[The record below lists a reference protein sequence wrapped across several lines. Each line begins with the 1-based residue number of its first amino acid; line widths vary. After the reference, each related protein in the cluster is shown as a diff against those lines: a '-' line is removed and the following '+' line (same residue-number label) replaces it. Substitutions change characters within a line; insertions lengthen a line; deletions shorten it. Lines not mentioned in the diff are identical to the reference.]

1 MSEKRLKLQQSSKA
15 IFISI
20 TDMAHI
26 GTQVFLWNRNF
37 AKSFTAS
44 KKTYLIAK
52 ITNFKNK
59 FLLEE

>member
-1 MSEKRLKLQQSSKA
+1 
-15 IFISI
+15 
-20 TDMAHI
+20 MAHI